1 MSKTIRIA
9 GAQGF
14 YGDSP
19 LGAMQIAMQ
28 GAADYLMH
36 DALAEL
42 TLSILQKDK
51 IKDPTMGYARDIEV
65 HARTLYPMAF
75 AKGIKIVTNSGGLN
89 PECAAEKVK
98 AILEKQGIKGVKI
111 ATITGDDV
119 LARLPEFKEKNIE
132 LNNLDDNS
140 SYYDSKFPP
149 THANVYIGAQK
160 VKEALDNG
168 ANLILAG
175 RVADPCLAL
184 GILAHEYNWKID
196 DATSQEDWDRMAF
209 AITIGHILECGGQAS
224 GGNAYSE
231 WPMNYSVSD
240 LGYPIAHVNEDCTAI
255 LTKAD
260 NTGGKVSRN
269 TIREQLVYEIH
280 DPTNYITPDVVVD
293 LSNIILK
300 DESENRVSIS
310 GIKGKPRPEK
320 LKLCIGQHEGF
331 VTEQFFFFS
340 YPFAYDKLQ
349 MFIKAT
355 KETWAKLPVQIL
367 ESRFNIIGVNG
378 LHEDAV
384 EIPDAAELNQ
394 RSELGLRIAIKHK
407 DDRTGKTAIAG
418 IVCLGLNGPPGVIS
432 VPGWGNMNRAM
443 LSLFPCLIPRELI
456 EPELKYIEV

>member
-1 MSKTIRIA
+1 MKTIRIA

-19 LGAMQIAMQ
+19 LGAMAIAMQ

-89 PECAAEKVK
+89 PESAAEKVK

-119 LARLPEFKEKNIE
+119 LARLPEFKENNVE
-132 LNNLDDNS
+132 LNNLDDNT

-196 DATSQEDWDRMAF
+196 EATTQEDF
-209 AITIGHILECGGQAS
+209 
-224 GGNAYSE
+224 
-231 WPMNYSVSD
+231 
-240 LGYPIAHVNEDCTAI
+240 
-255 LTKAD
+255 D
-260 NTGGKVSRN
+260 N
-269 TIREQLVYEIH
+269 
-280 DPTNYITPDVVVD
+280 
-293 LSNIILK
+293 
-300 DESENRVSIS
+300 
-310 GIKGKPRPEK
+310 
-320 LKLCIGQHEGF
+320 F
-331 VTEQFFFFS
+331 
-340 YPFAYDKLQ
+340 
-349 MFIKAT
+349 
-355 KETWAKLPVQIL
+355 PVI
-367 ESRFNIIGVNG
+367 FM
-378 LHEDAV
+378 
-384 EIPDAAELNQ
+384 
-394 RSELGLRIAIKHK
+394 
-407 DDRTGKTAIAG
+407 
-418 IVCLGLNGPPGVIS
+418 C
-432 VPGWGNMNRAM
+432 
-443 LSLFPCLIPRELI
+443 
-456 EPELKYIEV
+456 